1 MWCIKVYS
9 ALSIAGAGLAI
20 YGIES
25 SSAATI
31 AAIFFIAGLGI
42 SVLMSVRK
50 FESTWYR
57 ARAIA
62 ESVKTAS
69 WRFTMCAEPFNNP
82 ANIAVDK
89 KAFTDLLRVIMLE
102 HKDSAHVLSGSLAQA
117 EQITPAMINTRSL
130 PLAERMQMYRDHRID
145 DQRKWYARESDT
157 NKRLGNRWF
166 WILIGLQAGAVLF
179 VVLRIAEPTF
189 KYWPTEVF
197 VVAATSV
204 FGWMQIKRFRELAA
218 AYGVTAHEIGLARS
232 RLDDITTEQAFS
244 EYVGDTENAFS
255 REHTQWAARKDV
267 G

>member
-1 MWCIKVYS
+1 MRVYS
-9 ALSIAGAGLAI
+9 ALSIAGAGLAL

-25 SSAATI
+25 ISAAVM
-31 AAIFFIAGLGI
+31 AAVFFIAGLGI

-69 WRFTMCAEPFNNP
+69 WRFMMCAEPF
-82 ANIAVDK
+82 ANMADTAADK
-89 KAFTDLLRVIMLE
+89 KAFTYLVRTIMLD
-102 HKDSAHVLSGSLAQA
+102 HKDLAHDLSGSLAEG
-117 EQITPAMINTRSL
+117 EQITSAMINTRSL
-130 PLAERMQMYRDHRID
+130 PLAERMQIYREHRID
-145 DQRKWYARESDT
+145 NQRTWYAQKSNT
-157 NKRLGNRWF
+157 NKTLGNRWF
-166 WILIGLQAGAVLF
+166 WVSVGLQAAAVLF

-189 KYWPTEVF
+189 KYWPTEMF

-204 FGWMQIKRFRELAA
+204 FGWMQTKRFRELAA
-218 AYGVTAHEIGLARS
+218 AYGLAAHEIGLARS
-232 RLDDITTEQAFS
+232 QLDDISTEQAFS

-255 REHTQWAARKDV
+255 REHTQWAARKDA